1 MPVYLPLR
9 SWHQWSRAINSAFPD
24 PARRVFAGLL
34 GALALSGCSEPF
46 VTIPGGELSG
56 QPAEPPARWAEV
68 PDTIQLETRPSDP
81 YSINIWSVGIGP
93 DLYIATGADGT
104 HWSGF
109 IAEDGRVRVRLA
121 QDLHA
126 LRAVPVTDAAER
138 RRVAQAYAAKYEVDA
153 GEGWVAGGLLFRLD
167 RR

>member
-1 MPVYLPLR
+1 M
-9 SWHQWSRAINSAFPD
+9 
-24 PARRVFAGLL
+24 RRVLAGLL

-56 QPAEPPARWAEV
+56 QESEPPAQWAEV

-81 YSINIWSVGIGP
+81 YSVNVWSVGIGP
-93 DLYIATGADGT
+93 DLYIATSADGT
-104 HWSGF
+104 NWSGF
-109 IAEDGRVRVRLA
+109 IAEDDRVRARLR
-121 QDLHA
+121 QHVHA

-138 RRVAQAYAAKYEVDA
+138 RRVAEAYAAKYEVDA
-153 GEGWVAGGLLFRLD
+153 GEGWVADGSVFRLD